1 MFVSPYEPVSVN
13 VRGSTIESSSCE
25 KLLGIFID
33 SNFTFEYHI
42 NRICRKTSQ
51 KLHALS
57 RISKYISGDKKHLLF
72 KSFIISQFNYCPIV
86 WMCHGRGLNNKI
98 NNLHERALRTI
109 YQDKKSSFETLL
121 KHDKSVS
128 IHVKNLQYLATEIFK
143 VKNDLCPEIMKE
155 IFIFHENPT
164 YNLRSGNHLTRR
176 NIRTTHYGIETISNL
191 GAKIWDLLPEEIK
204 NASSLSVF
212 KTKIKKWI
220 PKKCPCKLCQTYIKN
235 IGFI

>member
-1 MFVSPYEPVSVN
+1 M
-13 VRGSTIESSSCE
+13 T
-25 KLLGIFID
+25 
-33 SNFTFEYHI
+33 
-42 NRICRKTSQ
+42 
-51 KLHALS
+51 
-57 RISKYISGDKKHLLF
+57 
-72 KSFIISQFNYCPIV
+72 
-86 WMCHGRGLNNKI
+86 
-98 NNLHERALRTI
+98 
-109 YQDKKSSFETLL
+109 
-121 KHDKSVS
+121 HDKSIS
-128 IHVKNLQYLATEIFK
+128 IHINNLQYLATEIFK

-155 IFIFHENPT
+155 IFIFHESLT

-235 IGFI
+235 ISFI

>member
-1 MFVSPYEPVSVN
+1 MN
-13 VRGSTIESSSCE
+13 N
-25 KLLGIFID
+25 K
-33 SNFTFEYHI
+33 
-42 NRICRKTSQ
+42 
-51 KLHALS
+51 
-57 RISKYISGDKKHLLF
+57 KYILLHFAHCSIMRHKCSDKRSDQVHLALGSGY
-72 KSFIISQFNYCPIV
+72 QF
-86 WMCHGRGLNNKI
+86 
-98 NNLHERALRTI
+98 
-109 YQDKKSSFETLL
+109 QSET
-121 KHDKSVS
+121 
-128 IHVKNLQYLATEIFK
+128 KNGK
-143 VKNDLCPEIMKE
+143 EIMRE
-155 IFIFHENPT
+155 ILIFHEKPT